1 MVLVRF
7 CVDWKSIGRA
17 KWSRLSLVMDGRRRA
32 RARSR
37 GLEETR
43 DSETG
48 LIGSVTD
55 RVGGKGGTE
64 RLKREVRPSPSRP
77 KSDSLLNFM
86 IPSSC
91 ELGQLDV
98 LHGTQPS
105 SGKKNKS
112 GNFLVVVQLIHRLT
126 QAEISCTIM
135 ARLFFSP
142 LLEHN
147 TFILE
152 SLASTS
158 HSSRA
163 ASKSGRGR
171 HFPRSLFHP
180 LAVANLA
187 SRAAR
192 SDPTPLPT
200 PSLNSG

>member
-32 RARSR
+32 RTEQRPRGNTRFGNGINWICDRPSR
-37 GLEETR
+37 GKGRDRKTEEGSPPIPIPPQIRLAPQLHDTLLLRTR
-43 DSETG
+43 AT
-48 LIGSVTD
+48 
-55 RVGGKGGTE
+55 R
-64 RLKREVRPSPSRP
+64 RPSWNTT
-77 KSDSLLNFM
+77 KQWKKEQVWQFFGCCTADS
-86 IPSSC
+86 
-91 ELGQLDV
+91 
-98 LHGTQPS
+98 
-105 SGKKNKS
+105 
-112 GNFLVVVQLIHRLT
+112 